1 MSPSPWKHRHQILIR
16 LRSFGSTVGA
26 PILFF
31 VGGFIFTV
39 IDIQN
44 SLGDNDSAHALAFGM
59 CNVAFRPLLLPFSR
73 PFPLTKR
80 GLYI

>member
-1 MSPSPWKHRHQILIR
+1 MR
-16 LRSFGSTVGA
+16 LCSFGSTVGA
-26 PILFF
+26 PILFS

-59 CNVAFRPLLLPFSR
+59 C
-73 PFPLTKR
+73 K
-80 GLYI
+80 